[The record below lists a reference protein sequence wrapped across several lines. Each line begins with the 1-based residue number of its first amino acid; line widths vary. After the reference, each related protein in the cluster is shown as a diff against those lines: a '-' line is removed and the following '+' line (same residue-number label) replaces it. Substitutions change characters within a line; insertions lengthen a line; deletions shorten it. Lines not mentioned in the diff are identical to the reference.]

1 MLKEKQ
7 MSNKVEARSIVDFFP
22 PELFEKIKAKVLSL
36 DMGPDGPHMYHTVA
50 GRWLTQIDFDPE
62 TEAEI
67 LEIAKKTFGV
77 DNLLRAGFHTARY
90 QKQNG
95 IKPQLWKHVDQS
107 ACQYSLDICIDKNVD
122 WQLVADDKVFDE
134 APNQCIVF
142 SGNDH
147 MHWRPEYPTEDED
160 KFVTLLFMQ
169 FAPPDHW
176 YFTQKDQEGFAEN
189 SWKQDFKFRVQY
201 GQWSMPDYSDGRP
214 VCKCCDYRH
223 VANFEE
229 KYQAEKEYWDT
240 LYGPAKMV

>member
-1 MLKEKQ
+1 MT
-7 MSNKVEARSIVDFFP
+7 SKVEAKSIVDFFP
-22 PELFEKIKAKVLSL
+22 PELFAKVKEQVLAKN
-36 DMGPDGPHMYHTVA
+36 MGPDGPHMYHTVA
-50 GRWLTQIDFDPE
+50 GRWLTEINFDPE

-77 DNLLRAGFHTARY
+77 DTLQRAGFHTGRY

-147 MHWRPEYPTEDED
+147 MHYGPEYPTEDED

-169 FAPPDHW
+169 FAEPDHW
-176 YFTQKDQEGFAEN
+176 FFTQKDKEGFSEN
-189 SWKQDFKFRVQY
+189 SWKSDFKFRVQY
-201 GQWSMPDYSDGRP
+201 GYWSMPDYSDGRP

-240 LYGPAKMV
+240 LYGPAKVV